1 MPWEGPWLSSPCL
14 SLPQLDTGLQVQL
27 EDILLKEHILE
38 QQAAV
43 ACSAPKEAALRLPA
57 RRRLLEAELP
67 EYILD
72 FGCVGLGGIHRR
84 SVKVTSLGHFPVSF
98 QVPGQLLCGTGFSV
112 ELERVEQLP
121 CSQSRSFTVCLE
133 PQSARLPLGQAALL
147 LPIQVTGGPTVRLLL
162 RARGVVPSLCLSR
175 ARLEFSPL
183 QCGQCQEETT
193 RLYNQLPVPCQW
205 FLSREE
211 PAQKKLYRST
221 LKIHICHSSQ
231 HLQLLVSGS
240 GLEPRL
246 EFQPEVLELGPVL
259 PSSPGAQG
267 TVVVKNPCSFPIEF
281 YSLEY
286 DLQYL
291 AEEQI
296 LRALE
301 GFDCRSTLLL
311 PPRAPGEQLPPELL
325 QLSRGQKR
333 LQDQQAKAKPEQPTA
348 QDEAEHQQ
356 STTGTREASE
366 EPQASPVHRVL
377 ALGSAASAEGAAA
390 PQGRGIV
397 VIVHGAP
404 LAGKTSAAAALA
416 KHYGAAC
423 LSLDAVVSEA
433 VAAGSS
439 AAGRRARELC
449 SAGSQ
454 QSPQQP
460 QDGRSPGWRRY
471 SKARLSRS
479 LSQPSSGDRGS
490 QHSLSSPGQARAG
503 AGQRKM
509 SVVRQLAAESSG
521 SQGSSGSPLVSAPP
535 AQLRLSPRGSG
546 VAELGLGS
554 CVLPQELLVAILSER
569 LQLRDC
575 CQGVVFDGL
584 QSLCAGSTLSA
595 LLCLL
600 QAVGNRPHI
609 YFVNLLQDY
618 GSWQARQAAAEERA
632 GREQEA
638 AARREEALLWELG
651 EEEFAAL
658 PQQQQAQLESRIRQL
673 QRQRKQRLQLAREQ
687 QEQQQRCKEAEELE
701 QQGKGRGKRSLV
713 RQELSVWAY
722 PTAVGLVEDSL
733 ICRIKDNPEP
743 VVFQLC
749 CQGVQVKLEVSPR
762 QLHFARVLL
771 HREQSRMLLLRN
783 SCPLPVAWR
792 LSGLESLGQSFWV
805 SQSQGTVGPRSE
817 LAVQLCFRAS
827 KPLSVEK
834 KIRLE
839 VSDAENVQGVVQVE
853 NIQVLAEA
861 YEVALNITLP
871 EGAEGCLDF
880 GVLNVLGS
888 AKQVLTLRN
897 QGQCKLAYRFRLRPA
912 GPSTQDLASHFTVQ
926 PQQGLLPLSE
936 RPVAVQLLFHPQ
948 RELSIEDKAVLLCQV
963 LEPSLR
969 AGGEPM
975 ASIPVRLSARA
986 VLSQYSISPAA
997 LLDCGAMASGT
1008 RRACSFLL
1016 HNTGLLPFQFLIC
1029 RAEQGAA
1036 EPTEQGKSS
1045 QAQRRQSLEGT
1056 SAAARLSCRQA
1067 GLTLGMF
1074 TVSPAFGCILAG
1086 EQQLV
1091 RVDCAAGPPGPC
1103 QEQLLIDISHRD
1115 PRDNPLGIP
1124 YTLLA
1129 ESCLPAF
1136 VVDDIEAIFEG
1147 HQICSSSNLCPGLQ
1161 RGQEQQGVFL
1171 TDQRKFL
1178 FPDVLVGQ
1186 RATARFSICNRNRV
1200 PCDVLLSIKASPR
1213 KLKSRPGQVFQ
1224 VDPAQLCVPSCSQ
1237 AFATVTFSPQKV
1249 QRYQCTFEA
1258 CLDAQRSP
1266 AAGRAQS
1273 LSFEVSG
1280 EGKVPEVRVL
1290 RPARRD
1296 RRGNPLLLFRKLPLG
1311 AWEKLPLVLQNSGPV
1326 PAQVLLDLLDEEGA
1340 FSLKARPSTKCLY
1353 QAVGMEDSA
1362 GEERKLHTASLLLQ
1376 CGQAAELEVLFRAS
1390 LPQRLEGKLQLAVL
1404 DNPAGASTIRL
1415 LGAGCQEDFSLDN
1428 IQGLV
1433 ADREEE
1439 NPPESSLEEDSLEAA
1454 PGHHIQFGACAL
1466 GTPCSVTFSLT
1477 NRSREQALRFQWL
1490 PEAPFHF
1497 CPQLPRSYWGATR
1510 EQ

>member
-1 MPWEGPWLSSPCL
+1 ME
-14 SLPQLDTGLQVQL
+14 
-27 EDILLKEHILE
+27 
-38 QQAAV
+38 
-43 ACSAPKEAALRLPA
+43 
-57 RRRLLEAELP
+57 
-67 EYILD
+67 
-72 FGCVGLGGIHRR
+72 
-84 SVKVTSLGHFPVSF
+84 
-98 QVPGQLLCGTGFSV
+98 
-112 ELERVEQLP
+112 
-121 CSQSRSFTVCLE
+121 
-133 PQSARLPLGQAALL
+133 
-147 LPIQVTGGPTVRLLL
+147 TGGR
-162 RARGVVPSLCLSR
+162 
-175 ARLEFSPL
+175 
-183 QCGQCQEETT
+183 
-193 RLYNQLPVPCQW
+193 
-205 FLSREE
+205 
-211 PAQKKLYRST
+211 
-221 LKIHICHSSQ
+221 
-231 HLQLLVSGS
+231 
-240 GLEPRL
+240 
-246 EFQPEVLELGPVL
+246 
-259 PSSPGAQG
+259 
-267 TVVVKNPCSFPIEF
+267 
-281 YSLEY
+281 
-286 DLQYL
+286 
-291 AEEQI
+291 I

-333 LQDQQAKAKPEQPTA
+333 LQDQQVEAKPEQPTA

-356 STTGTREASE
+356 STTGSREASE

-503 AGQRKM
+503 AGKRKM
-509 SVVRQLAAESSG
+509 SVKRQLAAESSG

-783 SCPLPVAWR
+783 NCPLPVAWR

-948 RELSIEDKAVLLCQV
+948 RELSIEDKAVLLC
-963 LEPSLR
+963 
-969 AGGEPM
+969 
-975 ASIPVRLSARA
+975 
-986 VLSQYSISPAA
+986 
-997 LLDCGAMASGT
+997 
-1008 RRACSFLL
+1008 
-1016 HNTGLLPFQFLIC
+1016 
-1029 RAEQGAA
+1029 
-1036 EPTEQGKSS
+1036 
-1045 QAQRRQSLEGT
+1045 
-1056 SAAARLSCRQA
+1056 QA

-1273 LSFEVSG
+1273 LSFEISG

-1340 FSLKARPSTKCLY
+1340 FFLKARPSTKCLY

-1439 NPPESSLEEDSLEAA
+1439 NLPESSLEEDSLEAA

-1497 CPQLPRSYWGATR
+1497 CPQVGHLHAGCAKDVTVTLQSEVEVTFQRHPVSCLLSRICFQLPPEEVPDWDDRLGTLKWVDTTRAPGASWPLKKKVLEPEAEPAHTVLEGSSR
-1510 EQ
+1510 EVQLLLSAVVTGAELQLPPEELGKPSSASNSEDKAPQG